1 MCKVFSWDCN
11 SKRQGKPVAALCLQK
26 LAAPVK
32 ENLGHQGKG
41 KIGQALNQTALW
53 GLVTQVWLS
62 TPGIRKEDGKGGGMW
77 SCMVTAAPAFSE
89 NRFSE
94 FQSHY
99 DSALH
104 FFDNLCKRF
113 EAFCEHLALLWGWC
127 WVWAQPALLCSKA
140 PCRKCLLL
148 PSCRTPA
155 ELNVVNLPG
164 YFFPPW

>member
-41 KIGQALNQTALW
+41 KKIRQALNQTALW
-53 GLVTQVWLS
+53 GLVTQGWIS
-62 TPGIRKEDGKGGGMW
+62 TPGIRKEGGKGEGMW

-89 NRFSE
+89 NLFSE

-99 DSALH
+99 VSGLH
-104 FFDNLCKRF
+104 FLITSVRGLRHFVSIWHSF
-113 EAFCEHLALLWGWC
+113 ENGAECEPSLDFFA
-127 WVWAQPALLCSKA
+127 AKP
-140 PCRKCLLL
+140 PCLLL